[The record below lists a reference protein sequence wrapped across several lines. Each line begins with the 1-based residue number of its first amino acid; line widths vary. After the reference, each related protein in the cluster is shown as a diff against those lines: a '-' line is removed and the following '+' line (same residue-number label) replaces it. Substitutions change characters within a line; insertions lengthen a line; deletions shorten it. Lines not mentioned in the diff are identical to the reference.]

1 VKTDRAKELLKHFKL
16 HGISRDPKGGEG
28 LKLILEWQDIIGQA
42 SIDEIRA
49 FEDRLPP
56 MAHDGVDRDTFL
68 FVNMHCLSYEQA
80 IQIFKV
86 TYGERVFQAIEANC
100 EDRHEKG
107 LKEVYAKQKQL
118 NELLMA
124 FTDRES
130 DWKLEVEKAKREV
143 KNRDQTIDE
152 QAETIQH
159 LETALANARKA
170 SSNWFKLNAIVKE
183 LINAKDQPKPGD

>member
-16 HGISRDPKGGEG
+16 HGINRDPKGGEG
-28 LKLILEWQDIIGQA
+28 LKLVLEWQDIIGQA
-42 SIDEIRA
+42 SVDEIRA

-56 MAHDGVDRDTFL
+56 MAQDGVDRDTFL

-124 FTDRES
+124 FTDKES

-143 KNRDQTIDE
+143 KNRDRIIDE
-152 QAETIQH
+152 QAAEIQR
-159 LETALANARKA
+159 LEGFVRANNLDSTQWRQLK
-170 SSNWFKLNAIVKE
+170 AIVKK
-183 LINAKDQPKPGD
+183 LISE